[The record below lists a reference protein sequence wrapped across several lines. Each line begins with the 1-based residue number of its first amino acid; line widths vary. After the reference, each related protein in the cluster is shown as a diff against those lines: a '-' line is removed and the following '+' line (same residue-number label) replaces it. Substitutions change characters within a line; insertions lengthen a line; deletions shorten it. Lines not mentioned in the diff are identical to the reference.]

1 MILQGSPRSLF
12 YHTTLLPS
20 LPLSRRIIS
29 GGRYGEVR
37 VWSLEAAI
45 SGCEFEEE
53 IAESRE
59 LRLHDRSTAVGQVK
73 LLRAQAGIMRDREA
87 SGSDANAE
95 TIALFLS
102 NWEEICSLLRSILI
116 FGIVIS

>member
-45 SGCEFEEE
+45 SGCECEEE

-73 LLRAQAGIMRDREA
+73 LLRAQAGIMRDRGA
-87 SGSDANAE
+87 SDANAE

-102 NWEEICSLLRSILI
+102 NWEEICSLLRSIFI